1 MNLKEN
7 KGSKRGGG
15 HGNGDGSCKG
25 SAGNANNSVLI
36 TVNTTDADEP
46 KGKITYQRVIEIGYP
61 DYAAHPKAT
70 YSVLYERGPKANQE
84 GTLSK
89 GGLVVIT
96 EGMRFR
102 VKRTGES

>member
-1 MNLKEN
+1 MSSDEN
-7 KGSKRGGG
+7 KANGPDNPGGG
-15 HGNGDGSCKG
+15 GGSE
-25 SAGNANNSVLI
+25 SAKNTVTI
-36 TVNTTDADEP
+36 TVNTTDSVEP

-61 DYAAHPKAT
+61 DYTDHPNAT
-70 YSVLYERGPKANQE
+70 YSIMFELGPKPNPE

-89 GGLVVIT
+89 NGSVIVG